1 MFDLKIAPRARRPNR
16 MSDFC
21 AKPTVETTHSHP
33 KNDDVDDF
41 DDDDDDAM
49 LLPSHHF
56 DCVLYKQ

>member
-1 MFDLKIAPRARRPNR
+1 MA
-16 MSDFC
+16 DFC

-33 KNDDVDDF
+33 KNDDVDDD